1 MALQCLV
8 FDCDGVLL
16 DSVPIKT
23 RAYARIAEPFGPE
36 ARDRMVL
43 YHTRHGG
50 VSRYK
55 KFAWF
60 YQEVLGREISP
71 EESDALA
78 RQFVDYSLEEVRR
91 CPFIPGA
98 EETLRR
104 WRGVLPMYVCSGAPD
119 EEVKAVLR
127 ERGLKD
133 YFIGIHGSPPAKAEV
148 LRRIVAPLPLAPED
162 ALMGGDAPTDRDAA
176 AQVGTLF
183 YGVGP
188 ELQGGEHPWGP
199 DLTGLNEWIAAR
211 V

>member
-60 YQEVLGREISP
+60 YQEVLGREITP

-104 WRGVLPMYVCSGAPD
+104 WRGVLPCTFVP
-119 EEVKAVLR
+119 V
-127 ERGLKD
+127 
-133 YFIGIHGSPPAKAEV
+133 
-148 LRRIVAPLPLAPED
+148 RRMRKSRPCCANVA
-162 ALMGGDAPTDRDAA
+162 
-176 AQVGTLF
+176 
-183 YGVGP
+183 
-188 ELQGGEHPWGP
+188 
-199 DLTGLNEWIAAR
+199 
-211 V
+211 